1 MLLKSR
7 PLILKISIGHHKN
20 LGLSLWISRPF
31 IIKPRPVN
39 LDHENKS
46 RVLAKM
52 AFHNKISVWNFS
64 FSCSRYLN
72 RLLAEWHINAAWCKK
87 NRWCNRPEYSFSFR
101 LDRLSDGNNVK
112 LHKVNFRPNIR
123 KTFFWKKS
131 GYQEFVWLLKQFEAT
146 VSRLTSNLGKHMTIN
161 IQ

>member
-7 PLILKISIGHHKN
+7 PLILKILIGHHKN

-46 RVLAKM
+46 RVLVKM

-72 RLLAEWHINAAWCKK
+72 RPLAEWHINAAWCKK
-87 NRWCNRPEYSFSFR
+87 KTDGATGLNKAFLLGWTDYPMETMLSCKRWI
-101 LDRLSDGNNVK
+101 LDRTSEKLSSEKNQDIKSLCDSWNNLK
-112 LHKVNFRPNIR
+112 LL
-123 KTFFWKKS
+123 
-131 GYQEFVWLLKQFEAT
+131 YLD
-146 VSRLTSNLGKHMTIN
+146 
-161 IQ
+161 